1 VPEEDVPMRTV
12 GRMSLDRNPDNFFAE
27 TEQVAFHPGNLVPGI
42 DVTNDPLLQGR
53 LFSYLDTQLI
63 RLGGPNFVQLPV
75 NRPTAEVHHH
85 QRDGYGQHRIDRGR
99 VSYHPS
105 SLGGCPALAGADEGA
120 YVHYT
125 ERVEGHKI
133 RQRSESFQ
141 DHYSQAAMFWRSQDD
156 AARQRIVDAYR
167 FELGKVETM
176 HVRERMVAQL
186 SRIDLQLAT
195 RVAKGIGVAPPTD
208 GADASSARE
217 VGGLAMRKEGRS
229 AATRKVAIL
238 AADGVDTSGVD
249 AVREA
254 LTAAGVTVE
263 VVGTRDGMLRG
274 THGDDLAVDRA
285 ASTTASVLYDGV
297 LVAGGDESPSQV
309 GRTGDLAAMVVEA
322 YKHAKSIGAF
332 GEGVELLASLPLP
345 AAELA
350 DDRAAV
356 RSVTG
361 VVTTR
366 TVDDLAGFA
375 SSFAEALAM
384 HRHYDRPLHEVV
396 A

>member
-1 VPEEDVPMRTV
+1 MR
-12 GRMSLDRNPDNFFAE
+12 LDRNPDNFFAE

-141 DHYSQAAMFWRSQDD
+141 DHYSQPAMFWRSQDD
-156 AARQRIVDAYR
+156 DARQRIVDAYR

-176 HVRERMVAQL
+176 HVRERMVEQL
-186 SRIDLQLAT
+186 SRIDLDLAT
-195 RVAKGIGVAPPTD
+195 QVAEGVGVEPPAE
-208 GADASSARE
+208 GASAAEARE
-217 VGGLAMRKEGRS
+217 VAGLAMRREGRS
-229 AATRKVAIL
+229 AATRKVVIL
-238 AADGVDTSGVD
+238 AADGVDATGVA

-254 LTAAGVTVE
+254 LVGAGVTVE
-263 VVGTRDGMLRG
+263 VVAPRDGMLRG
-274 THGDDLAVDRA
+274 SRGDDLEVDRA
-285 ASTTASVLYDGV
+285 ASTTASVIYDGV
-297 LVAGGDESPSQV
+297 LVAGGDASPTQV

-322 YKHAKSIGAF
+322 YKHAKPIGAF
-332 GEGVELLASLPLP
+332 GEGVDLLASLPLP
-345 AAELA
+345 GAELA
-350 DDRAAV
+350 DDGPAV
-356 RSVTG
+356 RSAAG

-366 TVDDLAGFA
+366 SSDELIGFA
-375 SSFAEALAM
+375 SSFAGALAA
-384 HRHYDRPLHEVV
+384 HRHYDRPLSEVV